1 MLWEWRGE
9 LQQGKLT
16 SSCHRTHT
24 GLKEDTAYRQKARQ
38 RQHADRKQDH
48 VSPSPPPPPEGP
60 SSCSSSRNP
69 HVIVYEPL
77 AKLGFCTIQPT

>member
-48 VSPSPPPPPEGP
+48 VSPSPPPPPQKAHLP
-60 SSCSSSRNP
+60 AP
-69 HVIVYEPL
+69 HQGTHTL
-77 AKLGFCTIQPT
+77 